1 MNLVINGAEAI
12 GEGRTG
18 SVTVTTCLQEID
30 RIYIQ
35 QTFAPE
41 EISPGAYI
49 VLEVTDTGCGMDEPT
64 ISRIFEPFFTT
75 KFAGRGLGLA
85 ATIGIVRRHK
95 GTLKVYSVTG
105 QGSSFKILIP
115 AGASE
120 RAGSTLARIEQNP
133 RRRTTILVSATTEVV
148 LHNAS
153 HLPI

>member
-49 VLEVTDTGCGMDEPT
+49 VLEVTDTDCGMDEPT
-64 ISRIFEPFFTT
+64 ISRIFEPYFTT
-75 KFAGRGLGLA
+75 NFARLGLGRV
-85 ATIGIVRRHK
+85 ATSGIVRRHE
-95 GTLKVYSVTG
+95 GRL
-105 QGSSFKILIP
+105 
-115 AGASE
+115 
-120 RAGSTLARIEQNP
+120 
-133 RRRTTILVSATTEVV
+133 
-148 LHNAS
+148 
-153 HLPI
+153 